1 MPSLTMIRRKRLYAR
16 SASPRSTMTVIVR
29 DAFGVADALA
39 PNAANGEVNA
49 DDMDVV
55 ASIVDR
61 AAPLTQDVDARMHA
75 LALASARAAV
85 CPRRSNA
92 MMRVRACVRA
102 GCALDAS
109 RSEALMTARSGV
121 RVVLKGPG
129 GTRRNKTAPQS
140 NEQKTKTKQK
150 QRIFLL
156 TIDARLARSLI
167 NLDPRVAVGKRNA
180 LRPVVVYVQPQEV
193 LWSTFRGE
201 IDKDRPIIDVNR
213 T

>member
-29 DAFGVADALA
+29 DAFGVADPLA
-39 PNAANGEVNA
+39 PTAANGEVNA
-49 DDMDVV
+49 DDVDVV

-61 AAPLTQDVDARMHA
+61 ATPLTQDVDARMHA

-109 RSEALMTARSGV
+109 RSVALSTARSGV
-121 RVVLKGPG
+121 CVILKAG
-129 GTRRNKTAPQS
+129 GVRRNKTAPQS

-180 LRPVVVYVQPQEV
+180 LRPVVVYVQPQKV

>member
-1 MPSLTMIRRKRLYAR
+1 MILKAG
-16 SASPRSTMTVIVR
+16 
-29 DAFGVADALA
+29 GV
-39 PNAANGEVNA
+39 
-49 DDMDVV
+49 
-55 ASIVDR
+55 
-61 AAPLTQDVDARMHA
+61 
-75 LALASARAAV
+75 
-85 CPRRSNA
+85 
-92 MMRVRACVRA
+92 
-102 GCALDAS
+102 
-109 RSEALMTARSGV
+109 
-121 RVVLKGPG
+121 
-129 GTRRNKTAPQS
+129 RRNKTAPQS

-193 LWSTFRGE
+193 LRPTFRGE